1 MATLYYGSG
10 DCTIEGTE
18 IRGVQINYRGRLE
31 INKTAN
37 NNFALIEGNNKIII
51 FPVGEGYLNNLF
63 KYRGEFKVL
72 SVTVAGKSGERIQTS
87 IKRVMDYSELLES
100 NAEDLTVKAE
110 DISAGHISGG
120 TVSKPRL
127 LRKTIDNL
135 NSANMNLFLK
145 DGTPYSGSFHI
156 HIENAMA
163 MSGATH
169 SKDSQE
175 LYIKKIET
183 GKLASTKFTPVERK
197 TTTRRSATGKAPTT
211 QKTSGGGY

>member
-1 MATLYYGSG
+1 MTSIRKNNLNKLFNYEGS
-10 DCTIEGTE
+10 
-18 IRGVQINYRGRLE
+18 LE
-31 INKTAN
+31 IINAEIINANRDKCRCIVNK
-37 NNFALIEGNNKIII
+37 
-51 FPVGEGYLNNLF
+51 
-63 KYRGEFKVL
+63 
-72 SVTVAGKSGERIQTS
+72 
-87 IKRVMDYSELLES
+87 VMDYSELLES

-145 DGTPYSGSFHI
+145 DGTPYSGAFHI
-156 HIENAMA
+156 HIKNAMA